1 MTRIIQCCDSVNVF
15 GFDLFGFFFWQLGFG
30 MIYEV
35 TSEIVVYHV
44 YFFNIY
50 DGFGDRR
57 NWGVRGM
64 TNGGM
69 FVQVCEKIIAV
80 FVCLLRK
87 FMTMDW
93 VSNDLYVAYESQY
106 STYKRCTLI
115 STNNY

>member
-15 GFDLFGFFFWQLGFG
+15 GFDLFFFWQLDFG

-80 FVCLLRK
+80 FVCLLCK